1 MKKLLPLLLVF
12 VIISAVLTINLNAD
26 STKFF
31 GNFGMMTDDSFN
43 FDFYLWTIG
52 VNLDFS
58 INDLFMISPDVNVIT
73 YKFEFSTFLLE
84 PAVLANF
91 KLGTFFAGAGL
102 SKFFIISGSG
112 FGESTDIAL
121 KVNGGFRG
129 DNFKFRVYIITPFT
143 DLFTANIIG
152 ATIGIGF

>member
-12 VIISAVLTINLNAD
+12 VVLSAGFTSDLKAD
-26 STKFF
+26 STKIF
-31 GNFGMMTDDSFN
+31 GNFGILTDDSFN

-52 VNLDFS
+52 VNFDFS
-58 INDLFMISPDVNVIT
+58 INDLFMISPEVNVIT

-102 SKFFIISGSG
+102 SKFFLITGND

-129 DNFKFRVYIITPFT
+129 SNFKFKVYVITPFS
-143 DLFTANIIG
+143 DLFTANIVGI
-152 ATIGIGF
+152 TFGIGF